1 MKVTREKIEDC
12 QAFLTIE
19 MEPAEVEESLEKSY
33 SRLVKKTNVP
43 GFRKGKAPRAM
54 LERHIGKESLFEEAL
69 NHLLPEA
76 YEKAIKEV
84 EIEAFA
90 RPSIEVAQTDPL
102 VFKATVPLPPTI
114 KLGDYHQVKVT
125 PEPVEVTED
134 NISAVIEQLRHQHA
148 TWEPVERPLG
158 LNDLVVLDIESD
170 IEGKPFIN
178 RKGIQYQVL
187 RDQSFPAPGF
197 AEQLVGMK
205 GGEEKEFKLQFPA
218 DYPREELAGKEVSF
232 KVRVSEIKQERLPE
246 LNGEFAKEIASDI
259 ETLDSLQERVS
270 SNLKL
275 RAEEKARVDFEEQI
289 IEAVVDLSQAEFPP
303 VLVEMEIDRFL
314 NQRSQRFQRG
324 GNDLEEYL
332 RMINKTEEEL
342 REELQPQATRSV
354 TRSLVLGK
362 IAEEEG
368 IAVGDSEIDAEIE
381 NLTRSATEDKDKLKE
396 FLNTPQSRESIKR
409 LLISRKTIQ
418 RLVEIAKGS
427 NTNTETTKQEEQ
439 K

>member
-76 YEKAIKEV
+76 YEMAIKEV
-84 EIEAFA
+84 DIEAFA
-90 RPSIEVAQTDPL
+90 RTSIEVAQNDHL

-134 NISAVIEQLRHQHA
+134 NISAVVEQLRHQHA

-170 IEGKPFIN
+170 IEDKPFIN

-187 RDQSFPAPGF
+187 CDQSFPAPGF

-218 DYPREELAGKEVSF
+218 DYPREELAGKEVLARGVVGLSYQEPQ
-232 KVRVSEIKQERLPE
+232 VSQLGNLLSRGRWFRKDERQVILLSDRLARSLGISLKQ
-246 LNGEFAKEIASDI
+246 A
-259 ETLDSLQERVS
+259 
-270 SNLKL
+270 
-275 RAEEKARVDFEEQI
+275 EKATVSFWGMDSCGAIWFATAWE
-289 IEAVVDLSQAEFPP
+289 LPSGP
-303 VLVEMEIDRFL
+303 
-314 NQRSQRFQRG
+314 
-324 GNDLEEYL
+324 YW
-332 RMINKTEEEL
+332 TE
-342 REELQPQATRSV
+342 
-354 TRSLVLGK
+354 
-362 IAEEEG
+362 
-368 IAVGDSEIDAEIE
+368 
-381 NLTRSATEDKDKLKE
+381 
-396 FLNTPQSRESIKR
+396 
-409 LLISRKTIQ
+409 
-418 RLVEIAKGS
+418 
-427 NTNTETTKQEEQ
+427 
-439 K
+439 